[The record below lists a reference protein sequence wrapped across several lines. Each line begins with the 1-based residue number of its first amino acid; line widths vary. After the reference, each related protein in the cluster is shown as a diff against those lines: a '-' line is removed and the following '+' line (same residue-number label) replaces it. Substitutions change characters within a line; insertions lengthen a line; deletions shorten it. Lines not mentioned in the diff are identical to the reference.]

1 MLAFLDILCHDESA
15 FRDKFKAE
23 TGGSGMEKKN
33 VTIYDIAREAQVSP
47 ATVSRILT
55 GTTAVRE
62 EKRRRVMEIIEKYDF
77 HPNAYARALT
87 ENRNKTI
94 AMVVAHSDNSYYSSV
109 FAACQAEAYRRGYVL
124 LLMDTS
130 SRPENEVSVMTRI
143 RELRPEAMILCGGR
157 IDLEKQDPDFTA
169 MLQQTMQYTRIVVG
183 SRSPLPG
190 VPGIS
195 VDHRASM
202 DMAVRY
208 LAEMGHREIGFVYTG
223 AQYYGTVERLE
234 QFRKVMK
241 ELGLP
246 MRKEWLI
253 GVDDYSVDAGQEGAG
268 KLLKLKKMPTALLG
282 MNDMVS
288 AGLLQGLLAGGL
300 RVPEDISLLG
310 FDDTFVTGITTPK
323 LTSVGYDY
331 QSYGAELVQTALEPE
346 TEWPQDRR
354 IPVFV
359 AERASCAPPSKK

>member
-1 MLAFLDILCHDESA
+1 
-15 FRDKFKAE
+15 
-23 TGGSGMEKKN
+23 MEKKN

-169 MLQQTMQYTRIVVG
+169 MLQQTM
-183 SRSPLPG
+183 
-190 VPGIS
+190 
-195 VDHRASM
+195 H
-202 DMAVRY
+202 
-208 LAEMGHREIGFVYTG
+208 
-223 AQYYGTVERLE
+223 
-234 QFRKVMK
+234 
-241 ELGLP
+241 
-246 MRKEWLI
+246 
-253 GVDDYSVDAGQEGAG
+253 
-268 KLLKLKKMPTALLG
+268 
-282 MNDMVS
+282 
-288 AGLLQGLLAGGL
+288 
-300 RVPEDISLLG
+300 
-310 FDDTFVTGITTPK
+310 
-323 LTSVGYDY
+323 
-331 QSYGAELVQTALEPE
+331 
-346 TEWPQDRR
+346 
-354 IPVFV
+354 
-359 AERASCAPPSKK
+359 

>member
-1 MLAFLDILCHDESA
+1 
-15 FRDKFKAE
+15 
-23 TGGSGMEKKN
+23 MEKKN

-62 EKRRRVMEIIEKYDF
+62 EKRNRVMEIIEKYDF
-77 HPNAYARALT
+77 HPNAHARALT
-87 ENRNKTI
+87 ENRNKII

-109 FAACQAEAYRRGYVL
+109 FAACGNEAYRRGYVL

-130 SRPENEVSVMTRI
+130 SRVENEVSVMNRI
-143 RELRPEAMILCGGR
+143 LELRPEAVILCGGR
-157 IDLEKQDPDFTA
+157 IDLEQQDPEFTA
-169 MLQQTMQYTRIVVG
+169 LLQQMMEYTRIVVG

-190 VPGIS
+190 IPGIS

-202 DMAVRY
+202 ELAVRY
-208 LAEMGHREIGFVYTG
+208 LAGLGHRDIGFVYTG
-223 AQYYGTVERLE
+223 TQFYGTVERLD
-234 QFRKVMK
+234 QFRKVMM
-241 ELGLP
+241 ELGLSV
-246 MRKEWLI
+246 RKEWLI
-253 GVDDYSVDAGQEGAG
+253 GVTDYTVEAGREGAE
-268 KLLKLKKMPTALLG
+268 KLLQLRKKPTALLG

-288 AGLLQGLLAGGL
+288 VGLLQGLLTSGI

-310 FDDTFVTGITTPK
+310 FDDTYVTGITLPK

-331 QSYGAELVQTALEPE
+331 QSYGAELVRTALEPG
-346 TEWPQDRR
+346 TEWPEERR

-359 AERASCAPPSKK
+359 AERASCAAPRENTDL